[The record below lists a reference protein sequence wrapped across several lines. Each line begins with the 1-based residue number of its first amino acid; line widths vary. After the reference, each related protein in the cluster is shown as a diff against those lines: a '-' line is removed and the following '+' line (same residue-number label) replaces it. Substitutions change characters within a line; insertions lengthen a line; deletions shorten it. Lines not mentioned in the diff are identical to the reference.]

1 MGPVFTKSQSDK
13 AYITF
18 LLIVCTYLYLFVL
31 LCTSATGNVE
41 LGGRGGKINNKL
53 IVNYLP
59 QSMTDEAFTNLFAKC
74 GQVC

>member
-1 MGPVFTKSQSDK
+1 M
-13 AYITF
+13 
-18 LLIVCTYLYLFVL
+18 YLFVL
-31 LCTSATGNVE
+31 LCTSTTGNAE
-41 LGGRGGKINNKL
+41 SGGRGGKINNKL

>member
-1 MGPVFTKSQSDK
+1 M
-13 AYITF
+13 
-18 LLIVCTYLYLFVL
+18 YLFVL
-31 LCTSATGNVE
+31 LCTSTTGNVE
-41 LGGRGGKINNKL
+41 SGGGGKINNKL